1 MATVEESCP
10 FAVVTIDHVVIRA
23 HDLQKM
29 LAFYTKVLG
38 CQVER
43 ELVDLGLQQLRA
55 GSSLIDLVDVTGP
68 LGGDANQTGRNM
80 DHFCI
85 QILPWDAALILQH
98 LKHHGIATG
107 DVERRYGALGTGP
120 SIYIEDPEGNVVE
133 LKGPP
138 D

>member
-1 MATVEESCP
+1 MDTPEKPCP

-23 HDLQKM
+23 YDLKKM
-29 LAFYTKVLG
+29 LAFYTEVLG
-38 CQVER
+38 CPVER
-43 ELVDLGLQQLRA
+43 ELIDLGLKQLRA

-85 QILPWDAALILQH
+85 QVLPWNAEVILQH
-98 LKHHGIATG
+98 LQDHGIATG
-107 DVERRYGALGTGP
+107 KVEHRYGALGTGP